1 MVVRGLAH
9 AGAGSSEGA
18 EVAFLEF
25 YDAVGLFVE
34 VWERSGDCGGHCIA
48 SMSVRILIGG
58 KGIRGN
64 ENARSKH
71 SARGSKIK
79 LVSIQSVGTPS
90 VPAASGVGP
99 VLSPGGLVGMHA

>member
-1 MVVRGLAH
+1 MVRSLAH
-9 AGAGSSEGA
+9 AGKRGLSRGA
-18 EVAFLEF
+18 EVYFLEF

-58 KGIRGN
+58 KGIRVN

-79 LVSIQSVGTPS
+79 LVSIQSVADSAIGFF
-90 VPAASGVGP
+90 
-99 VLSPGGLVGMHA
+99 